1 MEIPGPLR
9 TFDKYQQRHPAV
21 GFPIAVLKKFSDD
34 QAGGLAALIAYYA
47 FFSLIPLLLVFSTG
61 LAFVLHGHPHLYNEV
76 RNSTLAEFP
85 IIGDHLKQGQSTI
98 HGSGLAL
105 VVGIVG
111 ALLPGLGATQAAQ
124 NAFDQVWAVPHKDRP
139 SFLIKRARGLGML
152 VTLGTLNL
160 ASTVLAGL
168 VTGSSAG
175 ILETVAGIA
184 VTLLVNIALF
194 TASFRL
200 LTSKTVALRCLI
212 PGALIAA
219 IFWAILQAVGGIY
232 ISHVYKHASA
242 VNSLFELVIPLLT
255 WLYLG
260 AQVTLYSL
268 EIDVVRARHLWPRSL
283 FDPPSG
289 ADHKTLRGLAK
300 IEERNEREIVD
311 VTFQPPSTDDPAR
324 AAEDTGAEHG
334 GAEEAG
340 AEYGGAEEAGA
351 EHAGAEEAGAEHG
364 GAERTGGEPA
374 GGWVPPAGADAS
386 ARGDG
391 SVPAGVEAAPVGD
404 RGRHDGR
411 EFIWWKP

>member
-9 TFDKYQQRHPAV
+9 TFDRYQQRHPAI

-61 LAFVLHGHPHLYNEV
+61 LAFVLHGHPSIYNDV
-76 RNSTLAEFP
+76 RNSTLSEFP
-85 IIGDHLKQGQSTI
+85 IIGDHLKQGPSTI
-98 HGSGLAL
+98 NGSGLAL

-139 SFLIKRARGLGML
+139 NFLIKRVRGLGML

-168 VTGSSAG
+168 VTGSSRG
-175 ILETVAGIA
+175 ILATVAGIV
-184 VTLLVNIALF
+184 VTLLVNVAIFIMA
-194 TASFRL
+194 FRL
-200 LTSKTVALRCLI
+200 LTSKTIELRCLI

-219 IFWAILQAVGGIY
+219 VFWAILQAVGGIY

-242 VNSLFELVIPLLT
+242 VNSIFELVIPLLT

-283 FDPPSG
+283 FDDPQSG
-289 ADHKTLRGLAK
+289 ADHETLRGLAK
-300 IEERNEREIVD
+300 IEERNQNETVD
-311 VTFQPPSTDDPAR
+311 VTFHVDPVDPAQP
-324 AAEDTGAEHG
+324 AESQSPAVPD
-334 GAEEAG
+334 
-340 AEYGGAEEAGA
+340 
-351 EHAGAEEAGAEHG
+351 
-364 GAERTGGEPA
+364 PA
-374 GGWVPPAGADAS
+374 GPAAS
-386 ARGDG
+386 QVQPGRPTPAVEPTLSGVQATAR
-391 SVPAGVEAAPVGD
+391 SRAVRE
-404 RGRHDGR
+404 R
-411 EFIWWKP
+411 EFIWWRP